1 VPRQPASLEQIFSI
15 HCTVANR
22 ISCELTLDQE
32 FPFDI
37 PIRAAKIDA
46 EGFEAEVLKG
56 ADRLFRSR
64 CIDFVIIEAVQEVAG
79 NSWPAL
85 LGAIAKLEE
94 YGYEPHIFVRDGA
107 IQRTNLQSIG

>member
-1 VPRQPASLEQIFSI
+1 V
-15 HCTVANR
+15 V
-22 ISCELTLDQE
+22 
-32 FPFDI
+32 
-37 PIRAAKIDA
+37 KIDA

-64 CIDFVIIEAVQEVAG
+64 CIDFVIMEAVQEVAG
-79 NSWPAL
+79 NTWPSL

-107 IQRTNLQSIG
+107 IRRTNLQSIDQTGGQGSRNIVLKRQGAQY